1 MKIINR
7 IIQHVIVSASF
18 IVCVFL
24 LYQTSS
30 RHFLDFCIC
39 NCGMD
44 SEGNKWFSQRYNSS
58 ARVLLNRKNHA
69 VDFNTFWWWRSL
81 QNESNLA
88 NYTEV
93 VEVLF
98 AHFPDKRHY
107 WDHSPSSCRSC
118 AVVGNSGNMIGSRYG
133 ALIDSNDF
141 IIRMNE
147 GPTVGYEQDVGSK
160 TTHRIIYPE
169 SAVDME
175 DQTHLVL
182 LPFKILDLQW
192 LISVFTTK
200 HIDQTY
206 TYVRPSIKADESK
219 VMILH
224 PAFIKYVYESWL
236 QSEGTYPSTGFISI
250 ILALHICDEVS
261 VFGFGP
267 THDNAWHHYFD
278 DSVVGSNDGPHAG
291 DFERSVIAELHQKQI
306 IMMYKGW

>member
-7 IIQHVIVSASF
+7 IFHYVVMSAS
-18 IVCVFL
+18 IVLCLLL

-30 RHFLDFCIC
+30 RHFLNFCIC

-44 SEGNKWFSQRYNSS
+44 SEGSQWFSQRYNSS
-58 ARVLLNRKNHA
+58 ARVLLNRQNHA

-81 QNESNLA
+81 QNESNAA
-88 NYTEV
+88 NYTKV

-98 AHFPDKRHY
+98 DHFPDKRHHL
-107 WDHSPSSCRSC
+107 DHSPSRCRSC
-118 AVVGNSGNMIGSRYG
+118 AVVGNSGNMLGSQYG

-141 IIRMNE
+141 IMRMNE
-147 GPTVGYEQDVGSK
+147 GPTVGYERDVGHK

-169 SAVDME
+169 SAVDLE

-192 LISVFTTK
+192 LISIFTTK

-206 TYVRPSIKADESK
+206 MHVRPSIKADKSK

-224 PAFIKYVYESWL
+224 PAFIKYVFESWS
-236 QSEGTYPSTGFISI
+236 QNVGNYPSTGFISI

-261 VFGFGP
+261 VFGFGS
-267 THDNAWHHYFD
+267 THDRVWHHYFD
-278 DSVVGSNDGPHAG
+278 DFGLGSNDGPHAG
-291 DFERSVIAELHQKQI
+291 DFERSVIAELHQRRI
-306 IMMYKGW
+306 ITMYKGW